1 LAGPGR
7 IFKILHTFSLSF
19 QTFLSIR
26 ESHCKKK
33 IRKKVN
39 VLRWS
44 KIVFP
49 SFNILLSLD
58 TFASKTAAIEDE
70 TADASVGNVTGSNA
84 VNVFLGIGIA
94 WTMAAIYWEAQGK
107 VFKVP
112 VGSLGFSVTI
122 FCIEALLAIAIL
134 MIRRSPAVG
143 GELGGPKIFKTIS
156 SAIFVFFWCFYVAI
170 SALEA
175 YEVINPGF

>member
-1 LAGPGR
+1 
-7 IFKILHTFSLSF
+7 
-19 QTFLSIR
+19 
-26 ESHCKKK
+26 
-33 IRKKVN
+33 
-39 VLRWS
+39 
-44 KIVFP
+44 
-49 SFNILLSLD
+49 
-58 TFASKTAAIEDE
+58 
-70 TADASVGNVTGSNA
+70 
-84 VNVFLGIGIA
+84 
-94 WTMAAIYWEAQGK
+94 MAAVYWEAQGE

-134 MIRRSPAVG
+134 MLRRSPAVG

-156 SAIFVFFWCFYVAI
+156 AAIFVFFWCFYVAI

>member
-1 LAGPGR
+1 
-7 IFKILHTFSLSF
+7 
-19 QTFLSIR
+19 
-26 ESHCKKK
+26 
-33 IRKKVN
+33 
-39 VLRWS
+39 
-44 KIVFP
+44 
-49 SFNILLSLD
+49 
-58 TFASKTAAIEDE
+58 
-70 TADASVGNVTGSNA
+70 
-84 VNVFLGIGIA
+84 
-94 WTMAAIYWEAQGK
+94 MAAIYWEAQGK